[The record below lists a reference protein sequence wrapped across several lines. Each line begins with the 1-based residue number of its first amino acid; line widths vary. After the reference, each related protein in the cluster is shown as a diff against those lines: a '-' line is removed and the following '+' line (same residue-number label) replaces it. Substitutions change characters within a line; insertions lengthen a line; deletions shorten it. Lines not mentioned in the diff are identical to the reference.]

1 MRVLLANKY
10 WHRKGG
16 AETYLFA
23 LIAELEARG
32 FELVPFGMKHPRNV
46 ESAYHRFFVDE
57 VDYDAPSQWHSKL
70 RTAQRI
76 VYSRHA
82 RLRMKALLDEV
93 VPDLAHA
100 HNIYH
105 QLSPAILPELG
116 RRGIPV
122 VMTLHDLK
130 LACPAYKMRTH
141 GELCERCVTG
151 GYHHAVARRCVR
163 DSVLK
168 SAVCAFEAWLHRA
181 LGIYVKN
188 VARFIVPSRFYLS
201 KMRESGIPAEKLV
214 CIPNF
219 TDVSRFEP
227 RYDPSD
233 YCVYFGRLSEEKGLP
248 TLLQAM
254 QSLGQGRLLILGE
267 GPLRPR
273 LEEVIEQKRLRNV
286 ELLGAKSG
294 RELQDL
300 VAGARFSVI
309 PSEWYENCP
318 LSGIES
324 FAAGTPVLA
333 AAIGGLPEMV
343 EDELTGLLFE
353 PFSAMDLR
361 DKMTRLFGDDR
372 LVANLGRRARAK
384 AEREYDARSHLAKL
398 LPVYSTAIERR
409 SPEVAS

>member
-32 FELVPFGMKHPRNV
+32 FELVPFGMKHPRNA
-46 ESAYHRFFVDE
+46 ESPYHRFFVDE
-57 VDYDAPSQWHSKL
+57 VDYDSPSPWYSKL
-70 RTAQRI
+70 RTAERI

-82 RLRMKALLDEV
+82 RRRMAALLDEV
-93 VPDLAHA
+93 KPDLAHA

-141 GELCERCVTG
+141 GELCERCLGG
-151 GYHHAVARRCVR
+151 GYHHAIARRCVR

-168 SAVCAFEAWLHRA
+168 SAVCAFEAWLHRSI
-181 LGIYVKN
+181 GIYEKN
-188 VARFIVPSRFYLS
+188 VSRFIVPSRFYLS
-201 KMRESGIPAEKLV
+201 KMKESGIPAEKLV

-219 TDVSRFEP
+219 TDLTRFEP
-227 RYDPSD
+227 RYEATD

-248 TLLQAM
+248 TLLSAM
-254 QSLGQGRLLILGE
+254 EGMNRGRLVILGE

-273 LEEVIEQKRLRNV
+273 LTEFVAERRLGNV
-286 ELLGAKSG
+286 EILGPKAG

-324 FAAGTPVLA
+324 FASGTPVLA

-343 EDELTGLLFE
+343 EDGVTGLLFE
-353 PFSAMDLR
+353 PFSAADLR
-361 DKMTRLFGDDR
+361 DKMTRLFGDDELISR
-372 LVANLGRRARAK
+372 LGRGARAK
-384 AEREYDARSHLAKL
+384 AEREYDTHSHMTKL
-398 LPVYSTAIERR
+398 LQVYSSALERR
-409 SPEVAS
+409 VSEVAS